1 MKHEMNLNIAK
12 LIEIEKKY
20 NDSIEEKKT
29 LQENID
35 DLRTDLLESELRVK
49 DLVRELD
56 EKESILGKDLF

>member
-1 MKHEMNLNIAK
+1 MNLNIAK